1 MVSLPLMIWKNFLL
15 MFPWRVPQDIL
26 WIAKGVY
33 SKTIMQEI
41 PVIKKD
47 NFEDLIKDGNIVE
60 AIRFIEVKK

>member
-1 MVSLPLMIWKNFLL
+1 
-15 MFPWRVPQDIL
+15 
-26 WIAKGVY
+26 
-33 SKTIMQEI
+33 MQEI